1 MSALSLYL
9 SLLVYLYMYRER
21 AWITSCGSILETV
34 CSISW
39 DEKGEGI
46 PYPTTNFFK
55 PSGEMTDIHG
65 GISESKY
72 NCPFQHI
79 ISKIT

>member
-1 MSALSLYL
+1 MSVLSLYL

-39 DEKGEGI
+39 DAKGEGI
-46 PYPTTNFFK
+46 PTQPQTSLNPVLK
-55 PSGEMTDIHG
+55 
-65 GISESKY
+65 
-72 NCPFQHI
+72 
-79 ISKIT
+79 